1 MPPVGL
7 ITARA
12 LSRPLPGL
20 AATPQ
25 QQPNQRHHPSHARK
39 GHSRVKHFA
48 TKTMEARITMAVTFS
63 TPKAMSNTISAQQ
76 QLKQ

>member
-1 MPPVGL
+1 
-7 ITARA
+7 
-12 LSRPLPGL
+12 
-20 AATPQ
+20 
-25 QQPNQRHHPSHARK
+25 
-39 GHSRVKHFA
+39 VKHFA